1 MRNTRAFNK
10 QSVLVAM
17 AVSMAAIGSAQA
29 TVIQTWSG
37 TSSAGVAVAFEARF
51 TISGNTLTVNLLN
64 NSPVHSQN
72 PNDLLSS
79 FYFDVIC
86 GGVRPA
92 LTYTSAIGDVWLGDK
107 NNPDSLVNPGYN
119 LKAVVAG
126 DNTWQF
132 RNMNTAFSPFL
143 GFGIGTVG
151 NMNIAPNNFMGNI
164 VDGRDYS
171 IYKGDVTTSN
181 LDGIRLVKDQATF
194 VFMGVSGCTEG
205 DVRAPSAF
213 GLGTAPDSLQ
223 YTPEPATLALLL
235 GAGLIGC
242 RRRRR

>member
-1 MRNTRAFNK
+1 MRNIRVFNT
-10 QSVLVAM
+10 QLAIVALV
-17 AVSMAAIGSAQA
+17 VSMAAIGSAQA

-64 NSPVHSQN
+64 NSPVHGQN

-79 FYFDVIC
+79 FYFDLSC

-92 LTYTSAIGDVWLGDK
+92 LTYSSAIGDVWLADRD
-107 NNPDSLVNPGYN
+107 NPDTLVNPGYN
-119 LKAVVAG
+119 LKAVAAG
-126 DNTWQF
+126 DFTWQF
-132 RNMNTAFSPFL
+132 RNMNAGLSPFL

-151 NMNIAPNNFMGNI
+151 NNSLTPNNFMGNI

-181 LDGIRLVKDQATF
+181 LDGTRLVKDQATF

-223 YTPEPATLALLL
+223 YTPEPATFVLLL